1 MFYPCTTCILCLTT
15 LWFHLYFELKL
26 TVLGDLNHLLFQLVN
41 ILSMPFLLVLK
52 MTTQIMSRR
61 REMKK
66 ALQRE
71 QIMNWKQ

>member
-1 MFYPCTTCILCLTT
+1 MFYPCTTCILCLST
-15 LWFHLYFELKL
+15 LWFHLCFELKL
-26 TVLGDLNHLLFQLVN
+26 NVWGDGKHLLFQFVN
-41 ILSMPFLLVLK
+41 ILSVPFLLVLR
-52 MTTQIMSRR
+52 MTTQITSRR